1 MFKRFR
7 MKFTYR
13 YVINDGA
20 VICFAEP
27 AMENDELKRYT
38 ALYIGLRGEKPKN
51 TINVEYKGIAR
62 LKKGDNSDI
71 ETAKAI
77 ARAKAVRAAFKA
89 FRVLTNEITEA
100 IYREYADCFDFGTTI
115 SKKIADVQTDIDEL
129 IAP

>member
-13 YVINDGA
+13 YVVNSGA

-51 TINVEYKGIAR
+51 TINVEYKGVAR
-62 LKKGDNSDI
+62 LKKGDDSDI
-71 ETAKAI
+71 EAAKAI

-89 FRVLTNEITEA
+89 FRVLVNEITEA

-115 SKKIADVQTDIDEL
+115 SKKIADVQMDIDEL